1 MAGSLLAELIGD
13 YNVPVS
19 TRKKLGEILVQAGVL
34 SEAQLR
40 AALTEQR
47 RWGGPLGRILVEM
60 KVISEEAMVQAL
72 SMQLNLPGVNLEQK
86 EIDPAVIDLVPG
98 ELAEQLS
105 AMPFAAQGKFLD
117 VAMTDPTNL
126 AAIDTLRT
134 KTRMNVR
141 PYLAGPRAMERAHAK
156 HYGRGVA
163 PIDVGAV
170 GASHRQPVDFQAPSS
185 PMLDIEGRPYEG
197 FERAAAAPPGAAA
210 VATRRGHGSIVE
222 PLPLSPRELEAEKKI
237 AALQERIE
245 RLEALV
251 ARDED
256 VLRKLLGLLVQKGLA
271 TREEIVERLK

>member
-1 MAGSLLAELIGD
+1 MAASLLAELIGD

-86 EIDPAVIDLVPG
+86 DIDPAVVDLVPG

-105 AMPFAAQGKFLD
+105 AMPFAVQGKFLD

-134 KTRMNVR
+134 KTRLNVR
-141 PYLAGPRAMERAHAK
+141 PYLAGPRAMERAHSK
-156 HYGRGVA
+156 YYGRGVA
-163 PIDVGAV
+163 PLDV
-170 GASHRQPVDFQAPSS
+170 GASHRQVDLSAPSS
-185 PMLDIEGRPYEG
+185 PMLDIEGRSYEG
-197 FERAAAAPPGAAA
+197 FDRAAAAPPGAAA

>member
-1 MAGSLLAELIGD
+1 M
-13 YNVPVS
+13 S

-72 SMQLNLPGVNLEQK
+72 SMQLNLPGVSLDQK
-86 EIDPAVIDLVPG
+86 EIDPAVLDLVPG

-105 AMPFAAQGKFLD
+105 VVPFAAQGKFLD

-141 PYLAGPRAMERAHAK
+141 PYLAGPRAMERAIAK

-163 PIDVGAV
+163 PIDVGV
-170 GASHRQPVDFQAPSS
+170 HSRKTVDLQE
-185 PMLDIEGRPYEG
+185 PMLDFEVRGYEG
-197 FERAAAAPPGAAA
+197 MEHAAAAPPGTANIAA
-210 VATRRGHGSIVE
+210 RRGHGSIVE
-222 PLPLSPRELEAEKKI
+222 PLPLSPREMEAERKI
-237 AALQERIE
+237 AALTERIE
-245 RLEALV
+245 RLEALL